1 MAENAQ
7 QEKPKGGG
15 NGKLIGTALILLPA
29 IAVLMPSCIVLMVMM
44 VPTIVIYALDRTREK
59 YFAITVGLLNVCGA
73 MPAEVHLW
81 QRGQTYDAAFDIVG
95 DPFYWLMAY
104 GAASVGWVI
113 YLGLPPIFSHAAP
126 DSRPPSV
133 APSRNASR
141 NDASFG
147 TSRLSGI
154 GSHPRASKP

>member
-44 VPTIVIYALDRTREK
+44 APTIVIYALDRTREK

-113 YLGLPPIFSHAAP
+113 YLGLPPIFSHYYGIT
-126 DSRPPSV
+126 SH
-133 APSRNASR
+133 
-141 NDASFG
+141 
-147 TSRLSGI
+147 SRLLNHMHKQEALVQSWGEVVAGEVTEA
-154 GSHPRASKP
+154 GSN